1 MRRLLSG
8 LGFNQGTKPGFQ
20 KTTEKFGVCF
30 EGIECENAEHAEN
43 WANNVKIKF
52 ETCYNWS
59 QIIELTLGSLES
71 FYDDASDFEDDLQ
84 DEIKDW
90 LASVD
95 GWGLLFTLLPFEL
108 QQYFL
113 LMYYHINMNHQE
125 DNISNE
131 DMFYRIKAM
140 YESETQGLPFSDL
153 IPRVEVKLLQI
164 IRGPK
169 EHERRKMLLIK
180 FNGSNIKLIAKFS
193 VDKKRLRRTLA
204 EIAAEVVG
212 QIVEDSEDLE
222 IPETLKEIVSDKI
235 VDADWVADYWLA
247 KFLKSRLLKSRRLNE
262 EKSKRM
268 NSSENYEKLD
278 DCDLLDDRMDDT
290 IEECLVNA
298 VNDDDN
304 VKEAASSG
312 VLATCNARVL
322 NRVKRMV
329 SRLRS

>member
-1 MRRLLSG
+1 MRRLFSG

-30 EGIECENAEHAEN
+30 EGIECENADHAEN

-153 IPRVEVKLLQI
+153 IPRVGVKLLLMI
-164 IRGPK
+164 GGPK

-180 FNGSNIKLIAKFS
+180 FNGSKFKLIAKFS

-212 QIVEDSEDLE
+212 QMVEDSEDLE
-222 IPETLKEIVSDKI
+222 IPETLKEVVSDKI
-235 VDADWVADYWLA
+235 VDANWVADYWWA
-247 KFLKSRLLKSRRLNE
+247 KFKQSRRIDEEKSRRISSGDDSRDDAIE
-262 EKSKRM
+262 ESFT
-268 NSSENYEKLD
+268 NSVQD
-278 DCDLLDDRMDDT
+278 DDRQ
-290 IEECLVNA
+290 
-298 VNDDDN
+298 DN
-304 VKEAASSG
+304 VQDAQDAASSG
-312 VLATCNARVL
+312 VLARVY
-322 NRVKRMV
+322 NRVRNFLF
-329 SRLRS
+329 SHRS